1 MPKRKKKL
9 RFVFYLPS
17 DHHFCLLEMG
27 SVTSPS
33 STAKSLPPLASAGV
47 WWVKF
52 LPSKEFLKSSQSL
65 FNKSQNQWTAT
76 AYYRILSEKCV
87 LLLSARRYRARDV
100 SLSSTLD
107 FVSERAAS
115 LPSALGGS
123 RRRFCSGQLVIHLF
137 ITLAG
142 PGPSVRN
149 TVSVWSL
156 NPILRV
162 LLVTLEICLCTDQSR
177 KTGLLKIELASTVR
191 NTNSLHTQKCGSTEG
206 KLH

>member
-1 MPKRKKKL
+1 MCPKEKKKIKIC
-9 RFVFYLPS
+9 YLPS

-33 STAKSLPPLASAGV
+33 STAKSPPPLASAGV

-87 LLLSARRYRARDV
+87 LLLSARRHRARDV

-107 FVSERAAS
+107 FVSEGAAS
-115 LPSALGGS
+115 LPSALGG
-123 RRRFCSGQLVIHLF
+123 FCSGQLVIHLF

-142 PGPSVRN
+142 SGPSVRN

-162 LLVTLEICLCTDQSR
+162 LLITLEICLCTDQSR
-177 KTGLLKIELASTVR
+177 KTGLLKIELAGTVR
-191 NTNSLHTQKCGSTEG
+191 NTNSLHTRKCGSTEG
-206 KLH
+206 KTH